1 MRKALGKGLSMLIPD
16 ESEGARTTAEG
27 GAKRIAVP
35 IDKIRPNR
43 LQPRKYFD
51 PEKLAALA
59 ASIKKHGI
67 AQPLLVAKDGVDG
80 RYELIAGERRLRAA
94 ELAGL
99 KEVDVVV
106 RESPHDEE
114 RLGLAMIENLQ
125 RDDLNPIE
133 EAHGYLKLVEDY
145 KYTQAQ
151 VAELAGKSRS
161 AIANI
166 IRLLDL
172 PDEMQSAMQE
182 GKISEGHGRA
192 LLMIKDPVERKKLFT
207 KMLDDS
213 LSVRASESLANERNT
228 ALRSRDPLA
237 KSPDIRDLES
247 RLMRIFGTKVEINV
261 AKLNKKGFISIHFY
275 SIEEF
280 EKVVNLLNK
289 C

>member
-1 MRKALGKGLSMLIPD
+1 MLIPN
-16 ESEGARTTAEG
+16 ELSATTPETG
-27 GAKRIAVP
+27 GNVKKTAIP

-51 PEKLAALA
+51 PEKLSALA

-67 AQPLLVAKDGVDG
+67 AQPLLVAKDGGDG
-80 RYELIAGERRLRAA
+80 HYELIAGERRLRAA

-106 RESPHDEE
+106 RESPDDAE
-114 RLGLAMIENLQ
+114 RLGLALIENLQ

-133 EAHGYLKLVEDY
+133 EALGYLKLMEDY
-145 KYTQAQ
+145 KHTQAQ
-151 VAELAGKSRS
+151 IAELAGKSRS

-166 IRLLDL
+166 LRLLDL
-172 PDEMQSAMQE
+172 PDDMQAAMQE

-192 LLMIKDPVERKKLFT
+192 LLMIKDPVERKKLFA
-207 KMLDDS
+207 KMLDES
-213 LSVRASESLANERNT
+213 LSVRASESLANDKN
-228 ALRSRDPLA
+228 ASSRSRKLTA
-237 KSPDIRDLES
+237 KSSDILDIES
-247 RLMRIFGTKVEINV
+247 RLMNIFGTKVEINV

-275 SIEEF
+275 SIDEF
-280 EKVVNLLNK
+280 EKVINLLNK